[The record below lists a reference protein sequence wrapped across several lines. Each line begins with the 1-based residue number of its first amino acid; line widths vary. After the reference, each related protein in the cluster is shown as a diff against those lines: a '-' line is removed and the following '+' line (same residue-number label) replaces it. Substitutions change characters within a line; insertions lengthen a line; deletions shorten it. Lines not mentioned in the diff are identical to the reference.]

1 MKGHKTLHCLV
12 TATILSASSW
22 AFAQPATNVALVSAS
37 STPASSA
44 PVPGL
49 SRNLRQMLL

>member
-44 PVPGL
+44 HT
-49 SRNLRQMLL
+49 S